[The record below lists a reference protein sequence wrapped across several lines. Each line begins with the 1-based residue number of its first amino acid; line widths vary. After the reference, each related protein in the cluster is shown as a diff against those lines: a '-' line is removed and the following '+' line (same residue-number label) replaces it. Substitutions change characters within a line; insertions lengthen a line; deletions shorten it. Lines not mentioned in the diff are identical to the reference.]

1 MSLQVWLPLNGD
13 LHNQGLNGAA
23 AITTNS
29 ATVNAN
35 GKIGSCYLFD
45 GTSNYMQFSNF
56 NMDSLLG
63 FSIAC
68 WIKPATDSIGGLFL
82 VRSSSTHRIR
92 LDDSGLTFRDTKNSN
107 QRSIPWNHTFIA
119 DKWVHVCTVYKQ
131 GEVFIYCD
139 GELTNHDT
147 SYYHSDGQTNT
158 SNTEIRI
165 GRSQSTSGNVY
176 FNGSIND
183 FRIYDHTLSAK
194 EVKEIAKGLMLHYK
208 LNDKYAEPT
217 QNLITTADCLS
228 STCYNGATS
237 KYSYG
242 TTTNMY
248 KEVTTFDGH
257 HGTKVYM
264 GTNGDPAFPYVYVNG
279 MFTSDGTNQP
289 AYKTLSFDY
298 YSNISTSIRAYK
310 LGSGNGTATYR
321 LTNSNGISTGTGND
335 AVSIP
340 IISNEWNHV
349 EITFHGT
356 TAANSEWGYI
366 QNYPS
371 HTSNTNNFWFFSNM
385 QLETKDHAT
394 GYAGVGG
401 IRSNGV
407 VYDSSGYQY
416 DAVLIGET
424 TIRAGDSA
432 RYDAYA
438 YFNGSSGSTIKC
450 NTNKWMIQGTEQLTI
465 NFWAKAITWSTNG
478 GRLISCTES
487 GGWNLEGGNSGYWR
501 FPVHVYT
508 DAAKSAL
515 AYKYDSKEIK
525 ISDLI
530 ANEWNM
536 ITLVY
541 DAAQGTKTYING
553 ELHHTYNNVSYGIHY
568 NTNVR
573 LYLGCEAAG
582 SPTTPYFVGQESDFR
597 IYATVLSAEDI
608 KELYNTSA
616 SIDNKGN
623 IYAREVIEI

>member
-13 LHNQGLNGAA
+13 LNNQGLNGAA

-29 ATVNAN
+29 ATVNTN

-56 NMDSLLG
+56 NMDNLLG

-68 WIKPATDSIGGLFL
+68 WLKPVTDSVGGLFL
-82 VRSSSTHRIR
+82 VRSGSTHRIR

-119 DKWVHVCTVYKQ
+119 DKWVHICTVYKQ
-131 GEVFIYCD
+131 GEVFIYCN

-147 SYYHSDGQTNT
+147 SYYHSNGQTNT

-183 FRIYDHTLSAK
+183 FRIYDHALSAK
-194 EVKEIAKGLMLHYK
+194 EVKEISKGLILHYK
-208 LNDKYAEPT
+208 LDNNGLGNSNLAPPSTNNTATTSSAELKTTTFSGWDNYAT
-217 QNLITTADCLS
+217 QNIALTSAQWNAMVGQQIT
-228 STCYNGATS
+228 
-237 KYSYG
+237 YS
-242 TTTNMY
+242 MW
-248 KEVTTFDGH
+248 
-257 HGTKVYM
+257 M
-264 GTNGDPAFPYVYVNG
+264 R
-279 MFTSDGTNQP
+279 
-289 AYKTLSFDY
+289 
-298 YSNISTSIRAYK
+298 NISQT
-310 LGSGNGTATYR
+310 
-321 LTNSNGISTGTGND
+321 TGTGTGIMIHFRYADGTYQQFGGGKNGSVGSYLAQGEEGLLKITVTIPD
-335 AVSIP
+335 PTARSNPTTIDRVQYSIR
-340 IISNEWNHV
+340 H
-349 EITFHGT
+349 
-356 TAANSEWGYI
+356 NS
-366 QNYPS
+366 
-371 HTSNTNNFWFFSNM
+371 
-385 QLETKDHAT
+385 
-394 GYAGVGG
+394 
-401 IRSNGV
+401 SNGV
-407 VYDSSGYQY
+407 STVEYKEAKIERGSKVTSWSPYIESNIVYDDSGYSNNGII
-416 DAVLIGET
+416 IGTYITNSLTPRYEVST
-424 TIRAGDSA
+424 YFDGASA
-432 RYDAYA
+432 
-438 YFNGSSGSTIKC
+438 IKC
-450 NTNKWMIQGTEQLTI
+450 ESNKWMVQGTEQLTI
-465 NFWAKAITWSTNG
+465 NFWAKAVTWPAKG
-478 GRLISCTES
+478 GRVVSCTES
-487 GGWNLEGGNSGYWR
+487 GGWNLEGGSSGYWR

-508 DAAKSAL
+508 DAAKSAT

-525 ISDLI
+525 ISNLI

-541 DAAQGTKTYING
+541 DATQGTKTYING

-573 LYLGCEAAG
+573 LHLGCEAAS

-623 IYAREVIEI
+623 VYAREVIEI

>member
-139 GELTNHDT
+139 GELTNHNT

-194 EVKEIAKGLMLHYK
+194 EVKEIAKGLVLHYK
-208 LNDKYAEPT
+208 LDNNGLGGK
-217 QNLITTADCLS
+217 NLAKNTYNLAPF
-228 STCYNGATS
+228 STSQVEFKAYNV
-237 KYSYG
+237 G
-242 TTTNMY
+242 TLDVENGET
-248 KEVTTFDGH
+248 VTI
-257 HGTKVYM
+257 
-264 GTNGDPAFPYVYVNG
+264 
-279 MFTSDGTNQP
+279 
-289 AYKTLSFDY
+289 SFD
-298 YSNISTSIRAYK
+298 
-310 LGSGNGTATYR
+310 L
-321 LTNSNGISTGTGND
+321 D
-335 AVSIP
+335 M
-340 IISNEWNHV
+340 IIN
-349 EITFHGT
+349 
-356 TAANSEWGYI
+356 TAANSGYL
-366 QNYPS
+366 QVYNTNYPGPHQVTAQNVLS
-371 HTSNTNNFWFFSNM
+371 GRKLVVGEDIHERISFTTTFTTRTSGVNRTYDVLEFYSNYSTENEIHISNIKIERGTIATPWSPAPSDIG
-385 QLETKDHAT
+385 LEEN
-394 GYAGVGG
+394 
-401 IRSNGV
+401 II
-407 VYDSSGYQY
+407 YDSSGYNH
-416 DAVLIGET
+416 A
-424 TIRAGDSA
+424 AA
-432 RYDAYA
+432 A
-438 YFNGSSGSTIKC
+438 
-450 NTNKWMIQGTEQLTI
+450 NT
-465 NFWAKAITWSTNG
+465 ITWSSSSPRYSAAAHFNG
-478 GRLISCTES
+478 TDSYIRVPFNEICPDNIFTINLWFKKDALGSKNYETLFGGPS
-487 GGWNLEGGNSGYWR
+487 GFEMDTRAGSSSTLTLYMASTRGGNVFSSFSFSQWYMVTMVRDGTNELYY
-501 FPVHVYT
+501 VNGDLKKT
-508 DAAKSAL
+508 IAAKPMPTGIYRIGAWNGDTGQN
-515 AYKYDSKEIK
+515 YYGEI
-525 ISDLI
+525 
-530 ANEWNM
+530 
-536 ITLVY
+536 
-541 DAAQGTKTYING
+541 
-553 ELHHTYNNVSYGIHY
+553 
-568 NTNVR
+568 
-573 LYLGCEAAG
+573 
-582 SPTTPYFVGQESDFR
+582 SDFR
-597 IYATVLSAEDI
+597 IYNNVLSADDI